1 MPLSPTAS
9 ATPPTV
15 PAREPSISC
24 VIPAFN
30 EAENL
35 RILIPQL
42 AATLTALSPCVEILI
57 VDDGS
62 SDATAATAAELTRHY
77 PVRCLF
83 LSRNFGKEAALT
95 AGIDEAD
102 GDVVV
107 LMDSDL
113 QHPVAMIPV
122 FLEKWR
128 EGYEMVYGVRANRD
142 DESFLKRHL
151 AHAFY
156 KLLRRASRIPIEPD
170 AGDFRLLDRRVVESL
185 RALPERSRF
194 MKGLYAWVGYKS
206 IGIPFRVEE
215 RRSGHSTFNFRRLTR
230 LAVMGM
236 VAFSEL
242 PLRISTIAGLV
253 ISVISIFY
261 GIYEAIRTLLFGA
274 DLPGWATLVVAITF
288 LNGIQLMAIGVL
300 GEYIA
305 RIFNEVKAR
314 PNYIIAR
321 RLGVAGLDK
330 QTDATNSAQAGERKS

>member
-1 MPLSPTAS
+1 MSLSSISS
-9 ATPPTV
+9 ATPQTA
-15 PAREPSISC
+15 PAYEPSISC
-24 VIPAFN
+24 VIPAYN

-42 AATLTALSPCVEILI
+42 TATLSTLSRRIEIII

-62 SDATAATAAELTRHY
+62 RDSTAETAAALTHDY
-77 PVRCLF
+77 PVRCVF

-95 AGIDEAD
+95 AGIDEAS

-113 QHPVAMIPV
+113 QHPVSMIPA

-151 AHAFY
+151 TNAFY

-170 AGDFRLLDRRVVESL
+170 AGDFRLLDRKVVESL
-185 RALPERSRF
+185 KALPERSRF

-206 IGIPFRVEE
+206 IGIPFQVAE
-215 RRSGHSTFNFRRLTR
+215 RHSGRTTFNFRRLTR
-230 LAVMGM
+230 LAMMGL
-236 VAFSEL
+236 VAFTEL
-242 PLRISTIAGLV
+242 PLRISTLIGLV
-253 ISVISIFY
+253 ISALAMIY
-261 GIYEAIRTLLFGA
+261 GSYEAIRALFFGT
-274 DLPGWATLVVAITF
+274 DLKGWATLVVAITF
-288 LNGIQLMAIGVL
+288 LNGIQLMAMGVL

-305 RIFNEVKAR
+305 RIFNEVKGR
-314 PNYIIAR
+314 PNYIVAR
-321 RLGVAGLDK
+321 RLGFDEHKGFDDRTK
-330 QTDATNSAQAGERKS
+330 HDAHKS